1 MNYSTVTPGLECVL
15 DDDKAF
21 DAVESYLCE
30 TEREPSAQWRTV
42 SLVTAVLG
50 IVAHGPEFEQPTP
63 QARQKAFKAAA
74 DELSRRGLDAVA
86 LVRYGMA
93 REVIAPLGAALIM
106 GLISDHSLYNGIDV
120 PSWQAALDLK
130 PPVRSSDTLT
140 VDERTEWFNNT
151 FSSVLSQLLQWAAN
165 VSFDE
170 LVNLTPP
177 TRDAIASF
185 PSGEPGDRGLRE
197 QYRWAVDHFAK
208 TFLRDWNTESLHYEL
223 RWLDGDILAPC
234 PDEIMRDRRIPRDQ
248 ITEEIAR
255 RVVYN
260 SGNIDPGRS
269 LAGEMTRHA
278 EKLLR
283 QGRYREA
290 AAVFEFGVQQRPE
303 DASVRNNLGFCL
315 IPVEPRE
322 ALNHLKSAAN
332 MGYEPSATNAYNQ
345 MCCYV
350 TIGRSRAALNIADS
364 EYKKPD
370 PKQMGAFL
378 WRSRE
383 GQWELF
389 SSENSF
395 YEIAV
400 YAAEIARTEGWK
412 DQEEFWR
419 AAIQQGKH
427 SASPEMDHSA
437 QPEESQGSSN

>member
-1 MNYSTVTPGLECVL
+1 M
-15 DDDKAF
+15 DDNKPF

-30 TEREPSAQWRTV
+30 TEREPCGQWRTV
-42 SLVTAVLG
+42 SLVTAMLG
-50 IVAHGPEFEQPTP
+50 ILTHGPEFERPTP
-63 QARQKAFKAAA
+63 QARQQAFKAAA

-93 REVIAPLGAALIM
+93 REVLAPLEAALIV
-106 GLISDHSLYNGIDV
+106 GLITDDSPYEGIDV
-120 PSWQAALDLK
+120 QAWQTALDLQ
-130 PPVRSSDTLT
+130 PPPRSSDAQ
-140 VDERTEWFNNT
+140 VASGEPIRINITEWVRNN
-151 FSSVLSQLLQWAAN
+151 FFPVVSQLHQWTATA
-165 VSFDE
+165 SLDE

-177 TRDAIASF
+177 TRDAITSLL
-185 PSGEPGDRGLRE
+185 PGEPGDRALRE
-197 QYRWAVDHFAK
+197 QYRWAVDHFAR
-208 TFLRDWNTESLHYEL
+208 TFYRDWNTESLHYEL

-234 PDEIMRDRRIPRDQ
+234 PDEIMSDRRVPRDQ

-260 SGNIDPGRS
+260 SGNVDPGES
-269 LAGEMTRHA
+269 LAEEMTRHA

-303 DASVRNNLGFCL
+303 DAAVRNNLGFCL

-322 ALNHLKSAAN
+322 ALSHLKAAAN

-350 TIGRSRAALNIADS
+350 AVGRSRAALNIADS
-364 EYKKPD
+364 EYKKPKA
-370 PKQMGAFL
+370 KQEGAFL

-389 SSENSF
+389 HSESPF
-395 YEIAV
+395 SEIAV
-400 YAAEIARTEGWK
+400 LAAEIARTEGWK
-412 DQEEFWR
+412 DQEDLWR
-419 AAIQQGKH
+419 ANIARAEH
-427 SASPEMDHSA
+427 SARLEADHSA
-437 QPEESQGSSN
+437 QPKESQESGN